1 MHNLIYPLPVQL
13 LVFVVTSYFDKRVK
27 SQPPTQK
34 LPITT
39 DLMRLMS
46 SFDKYPGIVP
56 DQLTRSPLM
65 GSCTRPY
72 KLAYVKKLCNRLSP
86 RNVKPDCSLLNL

>member
-13 LVFVVTSYFDKRVK
+13 LVFAVTSYFDKRVK

-39 DLMRLMS
+39 DLTRFMS
-46 SFDKYPGIVP
+46 SFDKYPGRVS
-56 DQLTRSPLM
+56 DH
-65 GSCTRPY
+65 
-72 KLAYVKKLCNRLSP
+72 LS
-86 RNVKPDCSLLNL
+86 